1 MFSSPIRA
9 KRQICIETLTRLNS
23 HFFIRLVIE
32 LALTSSLLW
41 RLLMEFFRAKL
52 SGIQFI
58 ERLDDRNCVS
68 DFGQWTAPKRMDVVD
83 WRDWTP

>member
-1 MFSSPIRA
+1 
-9 KRQICIETLTRLNS
+9 
-23 HFFIRLVIE
+23 
-32 LALTSSLLW
+32 
-41 RLLMEFFRAKL
+41 MEFFRAKL

-83 WRDWTP
+83 WRDWTPALVVKERAARRFLSPTLYILETRLLNALAIQFGGAKRPD